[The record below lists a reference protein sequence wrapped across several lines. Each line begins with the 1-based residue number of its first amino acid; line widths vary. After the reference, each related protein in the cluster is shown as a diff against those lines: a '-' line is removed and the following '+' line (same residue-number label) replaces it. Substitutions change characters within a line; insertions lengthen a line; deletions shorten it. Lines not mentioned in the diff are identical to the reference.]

1 MKKSQVF
8 CTQKKLLAL
17 APRLV
22 LLFVLVAFFI
32 LYLNCITK
40 KKKKILEKM
49 NNNNARYTISRD
61 RMADLRVNE

>member
-40 KKKKILEKM
+40 KKKKNPRK
-49 NNNNARYTISRD
+49 
-61 RMADLRVNE
+61 NE